1 MSILVR
7 QNKINSEDLL
17 KKLFDTRKAF
27 GDSKLELSKSLAET
41 YFLEAFIRMRI
52 LGRADDDEAKEK
64 INSLFE

>member
-17 KKLFDTRKAF
+17 KKLFDVRKKF
-27 GDSKLELSKSLAET
+27 EDSKLGLSKSFAET
-41 YFLEAFIRMRI
+41 YFLEAFIRMKI
-52 LGRADDDEAKEK
+52 LGRADNDEAKEK